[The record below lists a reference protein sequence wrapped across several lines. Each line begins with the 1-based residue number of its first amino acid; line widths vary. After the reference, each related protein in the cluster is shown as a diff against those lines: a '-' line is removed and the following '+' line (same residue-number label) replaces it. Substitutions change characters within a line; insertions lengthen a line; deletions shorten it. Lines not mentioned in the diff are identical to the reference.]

1 MSDAYMM
8 FPKHMS
14 LHITHNQ
21 HKDYYERIED
31 YVTSRHIQPGD
42 ILSEDLEKILLQDS
56 IWEVQWYPI
65 TPISFHW
72 VAAATLERCL
82 EIINSPGWS

>member
-1 MSDAYMM
+1 MKM
-8 FPKHMS
+8 PKHMS

-21 HKDYYERIED
+21 HKDYYEPIDRYLAD
-31 YVTSRHIQPGD
+31 RHIKPGYV
-42 ILSEDLEKILLQDS
+42 LPEDVEEIIKQDS

-65 TPISFHW
+65 TPISFYY

-82 EIINSPGWS
+82 EIIDSHEWP